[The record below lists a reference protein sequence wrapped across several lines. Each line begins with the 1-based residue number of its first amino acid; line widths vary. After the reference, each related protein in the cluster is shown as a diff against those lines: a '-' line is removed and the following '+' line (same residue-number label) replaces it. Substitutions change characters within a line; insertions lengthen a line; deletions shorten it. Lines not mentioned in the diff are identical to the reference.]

1 MQAQLRAMSGLNG
14 SDQVTGLHPITELH
28 QRLHRFH
35 ADEDSL
41 RGSKGQHTSGG
52 NQPAK
57 AHHPCRG
64 GNDVRSRGRQVETA
78 VAWTPGS
85 AGRAEI
91 SQDSLVAFGGPL
103 PDRIR
108 DGREE
113 HKEDKQEGA
122 SNHPCS
128 VSHAVL
134 LRGSP

>member
-1 MQAQLRAMSGLNG
+1 MQALLGAMSGLDGGN
-14 SDQVTGLHPITELH
+14 QVTGLHQISQRH

-41 RGSKGQHTSGG
+41 RSSKGQHTSGG
-52 NQPAK
+52 DQPAK
-57 AHHPCRG
+57 AHHTCRG
-64 GNDVRSRGRQVETA
+64 GNDVWSRGCQIETA